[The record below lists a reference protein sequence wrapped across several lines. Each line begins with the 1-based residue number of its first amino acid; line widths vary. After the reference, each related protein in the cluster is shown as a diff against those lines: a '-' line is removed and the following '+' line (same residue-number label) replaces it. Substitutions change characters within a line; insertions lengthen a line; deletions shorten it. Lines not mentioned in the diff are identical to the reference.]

1 LSRLDDRDGPSG
13 RAPRAERAGRTPLDL
28 TPFRA
33 VLFDLDGVLTTT
45 RRLHVAAWQ
54 RALDEFLNEW
64 DAQRGAVTPR
74 FAPETDYVEAIDGVP
89 RQDGVRA
96 FLRSRAIDVPEGT
109 PSDPPD
115 RWSVW
120 GIGNR
125 KQARFDAAL
134 DERGVDAF
142 PGSVAW
148 VRELRAAG
156 LATAVVSSSRNAGT
170 VLRRAGIDD
179 LFDACVEG
187 AAAAE
192 LGLRGKPAPDTF
204 LEAARRLG
212 VDPTQAVVVEDAVAG
227 VTAGRAGGFGLVI
240 GVDRTGR
247 PDQLRAS
254 GADVVVADL
263 AELVSHADRG
273 AGPRGHRVAA
283 STLRLLVA
291 GDGYPADPYR
301 LVERSFSPEYL
312 PQTEALFTV
321 ANGYLGIRGIL
332 EEGVPSARPASLLN
346 GFHETWPITYGEEAF
361 GYAHLGQTI
370 VHVPDGAIVKIA
382 VDDDRIDC
390 SSTEI
395 DHFERALDLR
405 RGTLDR
411 TVVWR
416 LADGRRLRVRSRRFA
431 SLARRHLA
439 ALRYEVTALDAPI
452 ALVLTSELAEPVH
465 PIPDGPQDPR
475 RGRSFGDETLV
486 FEGCASTDVGS
497 TMTFRT
503 ATSGLRV
510 ACAME
515 HVVSHL
521 GHVEHTTEAHG
532 DTARTVLR
540 FVAPVNEPIA
550 LVKLLG
556 YHHGSESRDDLER
569 RARETVMSARAT
581 GWDALLAEHRAR
593 VDEFW
598 RRSDVVLGGAPLLQQ
613 AVRFNLFTILQAT
626 ARSEGHGVPAKGL
639 SGHGYDGHSFWDTE
653 IYVLPFLIHTEPL
666 VARSLLL
673 FRYRMLDEARARAAV
688 MDVRGALFPWRT
700 IAGSEASANYAT
712 GTAQCHID
720 ADIAYAIDQYVRA
733 TGDEEFLAR
742 YGAEILVETAR
753 MWADLGFESERRGGR
768 FVINGVTGPDE
779 YSTLVDN
786 NLYTNLMARENLRI
800 AARAVR
806 WLRAH
811 RPGDLRTLAERT
823 GLRDDEVETWD
834 RTANLMYVAYDEE
847 LGLHL
852 QDDQFLEREP
862 WDFANTSDEEH
873 PLLLHHHPLVIYRHQ
888 VIKQAD
894 VVLATVLLDD
904 AFTLDEKR
912 RIFEFYDPLTTGDSS
927 LSESIQS
934 VAAAEIGDLRT
945 AEDYLADAL
954 TIDLADRN
962 GNVRDGLHVASAGG
976 VWMALVHG
984 LGGMRT
990 RGEVLAFDPALPR
1003 RFDRL
1008 CFRVRRR
1015 DSTLEVDI
1023 RPDHV
1028 TYRVIE
1034 GPPLVIRH
1042 RDRCLEVTDASSTV
1056 AVAPPPPYRG
1066 VTTDLVST
1074 PEAVT
1079 PSTPSPSADPRP
1091 HC

>member
-1 LSRLDDRDGPSG
+1 M
-13 RAPRAERAGRTPLDL
+13 AEAARGGPLDL
-28 TPFRA
+28 ARFRA

-54 RALDEFLNEW
+54 RVLDGFLTEW
-64 DAQRGAVTPR
+64 DEQQGVVTPR
-74 FAPETDYVEAIDGVP
+74 FAADTDYVQAIDGVP

-96 FLRSRAIDVPEGT
+96 FLRSRGIDVPEGK

-125 KQARFDAAL
+125 KQAMFESEL

-148 VRELRAAG
+148 LRGLRTAG
-156 LATAVVSSSRNAGT
+156 VSTAVVSSSRNAAA

-187 AAAAE
+187 GTAAE

-212 VDPTQAVVVEDAVAG
+212 VDPTEAVVVEDAVAG
-227 VTAGRAGGFGLVI
+227 VAAGRAGGFGLVI

-247 PDQLRAS
+247 PDELRAH
-254 GADVVVADL
+254 GADLVVTDL
-263 AELVSHADRG
+263 AELVSHGDRG
-273 AGPRGHRVAA
+273 AGPRGHRVAM

-291 GDGYPADPYR
+291 SEEYPADPYR

-321 ANGYLGIRGIL
+321 ANGYLGIRGVL
-332 EEGVPSARPASLLN
+332 EEGVPAARPATLLN
-346 GFHETWPITYGEEAF
+346 GFHETWPITYGEDAY
-361 GYAHLGQTI
+361 GYAQQGQTI
-370 VHVPDGAIVKIA
+370 VNVPDGVIVKIE
-382 VDDDRIDC
+382 VDDDRLDC
-390 SSTEI
+390 TSTEI
-395 DHFERALDLR
+395 VHFERALDLR

-439 ALRYEVTALDAPI
+439 GLRFEVTALDAPI
-452 ALVLTSELAEPVH
+452 ALALASELTEPVH

-475 RGRSFGDETLV
+475 RGRSFGDETLL
-486 FEGCASTDVGS
+486 FEGGTSTDLGA

-510 ACAME
+510 ACA
-515 HVVSHL
+515 
-521 GHVEHTTEAHG
+521 VEHDVSGLGRVEHASAAHD

-540 FVAPVNEPIA
+540 LVAQPHEPVA

-556 YHHGSESRDDLER
+556 YHHGPEARVELER
-569 RARETVMSARAT
+569 RASATVGAARAA
-581 GWDALLAEHRAR
+581 GWDALIAEHRAV
-593 VDEFW
+593 VDDFW

-613 AVRFNLFTILQAT
+613 AVRFNLFTILQST
-626 ARSEGHGVPAKGL
+626 FRSEGHGVPAKGL

-653 IYVLPFLIHTEPL
+653 IYVLPFLIHTAPH
-666 VARSLLL
+666 VARNLLL
-673 FRYRMLDEARARAAV
+673 FRHRMLDEARARAAV
-688 MDVRGALFPWRT
+688 LDVRGALFPWRT

-712 GTAQCHID
+712 GTAQVHID

-753 MWADLGFESERRGGR
+753 MWADLGFESPRRGGR

-811 RPGDLRTLAERT
+811 RPRDLRALAART
-823 GLRDDEVETWD
+823 GLRDDEVDAWD
-834 RTANLMYVAYDEE
+834 RVADLMYVAYDEE

-862 WDFANTSDEEH
+862 WDFAGTADEEH

-904 AFTLDEKR
+904 AFSLDEKR

-945 AEDYLADAL
+945 AEEYLADAL

-990 RGEVLAFDPALPR
+990 RGEVLSFDPALPR

-1015 DSTLEVDI
+1015 DSTLEVDV
-1023 RPDHV
+1023 RPAEV

-1034 GPPLVIRH
+1034 GPPLAIRH
-1042 RDRCLEVTDASSTV
+1042 RDRDLEVTDA
-1056 AVAPPPPYRG
+1056 
-1066 VTTDLVST
+1066 
-1074 PEAVT
+1074 
-1079 PSTPSPSADPRP
+1079 PSTMPLDPHTP
-1091 HC
+1091 

>member
-1 LSRLDDRDGPSG
+1 LSQLDDRDRFG
-13 RAPRAERAGRTPLDL
+13 RAPRAEQAGGGPLDL

-45 RRLHVAAWQ
+45 RRLHIAAWQ
-54 RALDEFLNEW
+54 RVLDEFLTEW
-64 DAQRGAVTPR
+64 DEQHGVATPR
-74 FAPETDYVEAIDGVP
+74 FAAETDYVQAIDGVP

-96 FLRSRAIDVPEGT
+96 FLRSRGIEVPEGEA
-109 PSDPPD
+109 SDPPD

-125 KQARFDAAL
+125 KQAMFEAEL

-156 LATAVVSSSRNAGT
+156 VVTAVVSSSRNAGA

-179 LFDACVEG
+179 LFDACIEG
-187 AAAAE
+187 GTAAE
-192 LGLRGKPAPDTF
+192 LGLPGKPAPDTF

-212 VDPTQAVVVEDAVAG
+212 VDPTEAVVVEDAVAG

-240 GVDRTGR
+240 GVDRAGR
-247 PDQLRAS
+247 PDELRAH
-254 GADVVVADL
+254 GADLVVQDL
-263 AELVSHADRG
+263 AELVSHGDRG
-273 AGPRGHRVAA
+273 AGPRGHRVAV

-291 GDGYPADPYR
+291 GDQYPADPYR
-301 LVERSFSPEYL
+301 LVERSFNPDYL

-321 ANGYLGIRGIL
+321 SNGYLGIRGIL
-332 EEGVPSARPASLLN
+332 EEGVPSTRPATLLN
-346 GFHETWPITYGEEAF
+346 GFHETWPITYGEEAY
-361 GYAHLGQTI
+361 GYARIGQTI
-370 VHVPDGAIVKIA
+370 VHVPDGTIVKID

-390 SSTEI
+390 TSTEI
-395 DHFERALDLR
+395 VEFERALDLR

-416 LADGRRLRVRSRRFA
+416 LADGRRLRVRTRRFA

-452 ALVLTSELAEPVH
+452 ALVITSELAEPVH

-486 FEGCASTDVGS
+486 FEGGTTTAAGS

-515 HVVSHL
+515 HDVSAL
-521 GHVEHTTEAHG
+521 GQVEPTTDAH
-532 DTARTVLR
+532 DDATRTVVR
-540 FVAPVNEPIA
+540 FVAHTDEPVA
-550 LVKLLG
+550 LIKLLG
-556 YHHGSESRDDLER
+556 YHHGSEARAGLER
-569 RARETVMSARAT
+569 RARETVSGARAA
-581 GWDALLAEHRAR
+581 GWDALMAEHRAL
-593 VDEFW
+593 VDDFW
-598 RRSDVVLGGAPLLQQ
+598 KRSDVALGGAPLLQQ
-613 AVRFNLFTILQAT
+613 AVRFNLFTILQST

-653 IYVLPFLIHTEPL
+653 IYVLPFLIHTAPA

-720 ADIAYAIDQYVRA
+720 ADIAYAIDQYVGA

-742 YGAEILVETAR
+742 YGAEMLVETAR
-753 MWADLGFESERRGGR
+753 MWADLGFVSERRGGR

-786 NLYTNLMARENLRI
+786 NLYTNLMARENLRS

-811 RPGDLRTLAERT
+811 RPHDLRTLAVRT
-823 GLRDDEVETWD
+823 GLRDDEVEAWD
-834 RTANLMYVAYDEE
+834 RAADLMYVAYDDD

-862 WDFANTSDEEH
+862 WDFANTPDDEH

-934 VAAAEIGDLRT
+934 IAAAEIGDLRT
-945 AEDYLADAL
+945 AEEYLVDAL

-962 GNVRDGLHVASAGG
+962 KNVRDGLHVASAGG
-976 VWMALVHG
+976 VWMALVQG

-990 RGEVLAFDPALPR
+990 RGEVLSFDPALPR

-1028 TYRVIE
+1028 TYRVID

-1042 RDRCLEVTDASSTV
+1042 RDRCLEVTDAPSTV
-1056 AVAPPPPYRG
+1056 DVAPHPTCERLDTANIDP
-1066 VTTDLVST
+1066 TT
-1074 PEAVT
+1074 EA
-1079 PSTPSPSADPRP
+1079 PRSRSSSDGPDPNG
-1091 HC
+1091 